1 MVPIQKILTV
11 KTDGQNRSLS
21 VQFNQ
26 YRLTSRAALSW
37 VCRQIEKLELVR
49 VLLRVYKLF
58 HGTSSQ
64 HKFST
69 NFLPRYA
76 WPYSSAK
83 TVVWIV
89 FTVKQLLL
97 SLINGF
103 LSANLNCFMHTVKPS
118 FTCASFHMNNKKPH
132 MHLFYWFW
140 FWL

>member
-76 WPYSSAK
+76 
-83 TVVWIV
+83 
-89 FTVKQLLL
+89 
-97 SLINGF
+97 
-103 LSANLNCFMHTVKPS
+103 
-118 FTCASFHMNNKKPH
+118 
-132 MHLFYWFW
+132 
-140 FWL
+140 